1 MRDAR
6 CARDAPEMRPRSWS
20 GSLREGRAELAEGRA
35 RRTRPSH
42 VHDPSSQATPTETAE
57 CALAAVEGRLSTWAP
72 PLLEAFLAGF
82 PLDGIADK
90 LYADVSAAAAATPAA
105 AAALR
110 CASKGLKREA
120 TAGSTLECAA
130 KAVGPPLDAQ
140 LPTTADALSLLLPA
154 GSLGPLAALLGGK
167 QPPTLQALL
176 RAVSGVLAQRPAISV
191 QSSLDGLLSSSG
203 GYAHSSTGL
212 LAVSALSQAAW
223 ATVAN
228 ISIETP
234 AGPGG
239 KEWPLSQLLA
249 RASEA
254 VAGGATLT
262 ARATGAD
269 WRAEAHAAQ
278 REAGFSFSPPADVK
292 LEPDWWPFRLGAT
305 SGEQGVAVSFAWRPR
320 AAELLELLPILPA
333 AVAAAP
339 FTLRRA
345 IASGEAGALVAS
357 ADVDVDGGWLLN
369 LLAYLF
375 KGWPPPPA
383 PPARA
388 ACARRQIRCRRR
400 HPSPGRRPA
409 ALSSSRQSVLRCR
422 CRPTATRARRGRHRP
437 RRAGTGTAPAEA
449 AEEAAEVVEG
459 EGEGAAGRA
468 APPAA
473 PGEAATP

>member
-1 MRDAR
+1 M
-6 CARDAPEMRPRSWS
+6 RDAPEMRPRSWS
-20 GSLREGRAELAEGRA
+20 GSLREGRAEPAEGRA

-228 ISIETP
+228 ISIETA

-292 LEPDWWPFRLGAT
+292 STSDTLTISSETDAVYAGVSGDVVLADSGRKAPMTISNQLGWSDTVIWNPYGSEAM
-305 SGEQGVAVSFAWRPR
+305 GFDSFICVESAQ
-320 AAELLELLPILPA
+320 
-333 AVAAAP
+333 
-339 FTLRRA
+339 
-345 IASGEAGALVAS
+345 ASMPVPL
-357 ADVDVDGGWLLN
+357 
-369 LLAYLF
+369 
-375 KGWPPPPA
+375 
-383 PPARA
+383 
-388 ACARRQIRCRRR
+388 
-400 HPSPGRRPA
+400 SPGEYW
-409 ALSSSRQSVLRCR
+409 
-422 CRPTATRARRGRHRP
+422 
-437 RRAGTGTAPAEA
+437 TGAMD
-449 AEEAAEVVEG
+449 VV
-459 EGEGAAGRA
+459 
-468 APPAA
+468 P
-473 PGEAATP
+473 